1 QVADL
6 LMRVGD
12 LRLVSGGGG
21 GAAEQG
27 QHGRR
32 LLLGVSV
39 GVVGGLAG
47 DAQGGAD
54 VGPGRALGLGGGD
67 QRPVDRAGRSGEVV
81 GGGQRLQ
88 GGDASLSLT
97 GLAGGVAGE
106 QGQAHVRRHG
116 AVCVPV
122 PGQNLGCIHDS
133 IVVHP

>member
-1 QVADL
+1 GGLRLGVLQLGDAAAQVGQGRGLGVSGSGDGLLQVADL
-6 LMRVGD
+6 LLQIRD
-12 LRLVSGGGG
+12 LLLQIRDLLLSGGGG

-27 QHGRR
+27 QHGHGRR

-39 GVVGGLAG
+39 GGVGGLAG

-88 GGDASLSLT
+88 DRKS
-97 GLAGGVAGE
+97 
-106 QGQAHVRRHG
+106 G
-116 AVCVPV
+116 A
-122 PGQNLGCIHDS
+122 
-133 IVVHP
+133 